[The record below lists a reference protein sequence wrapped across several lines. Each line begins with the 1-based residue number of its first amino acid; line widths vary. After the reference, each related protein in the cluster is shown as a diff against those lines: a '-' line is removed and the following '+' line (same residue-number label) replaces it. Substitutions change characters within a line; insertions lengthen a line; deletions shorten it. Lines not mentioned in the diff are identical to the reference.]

1 MRSYDRHPES
11 RRRRRRLRT
20 TRMVRVLP
28 SMFTL
33 GNLLCGFAA
42 IFFASRPIGTEVLLG
57 RNPVPV
63 LVIAAA
69 FVFIGMVLDALD
81 GRIAR
86 LTRGAS
92 ELGEQLDSMADM
104 VTFGVAPAFLVI
116 QLVDI
121 STPFFGET
129 HPKWN
134 VYFERAVFVVAGVYA
149 ACTALRLAR
158 FNIEL
163 EQPGESDH
171 LTFKGLPSPAA
182 AGTVCSLV
190 LLHQWLVVRQPA
202 GVEIGFL
209 TDWPKQ
215 TAAGMVAVTL
225 LAAIAMVS
233 TIRYVHFANRFLRDR
248 APIHYIGY
256 ATFVL
261 IPLLIWPQVTLAI
274 AFVGYALS
282 APAMLLARQA
292 MRKPHSHRLP
302 TGAEQG
308 EGLR

>member
-1 MRSYDRHPES
+1 
-11 RRRRRRLRT
+11 
-20 TRMVRVLP
+20 MVRVLP
-28 SMFTL
+28 SLFTL

-42 IFFASRPIGTEVLLG
+42 IFFASRPVGTEVALG
-57 RNPVPV
+57 RNAVPV

-86 LTRGAS
+86 LTRQTS

-104 VTFGVAPAFLVI
+104 VSFGVAPAFLVI

-134 VYFERAVFVVAGVYA
+134 VYFERAVFAIAGLYA

-190 LLHQWLVVRQPA
+190 LLHQWLLGRQPE
-202 GVEIGFL
+202 GTIGFL
-209 TDWPKQ
+209 RDWPKQ
-215 TAAGMVAVTL
+215 TAAWMVAVTL
-225 LAAIAMVS
+225 LAAVAMVS
-233 TIRYVHFANRFLRDR
+233 TMRYVHFANRFLRDR
-248 APIHYIGY
+248 APIHYIG
-256 ATFVL
+256 AALFILV
-261 IPLLIWPQVTLAI
+261 PLLIVPQVTLAI

-282 APAMLLARQA
+282 APVLLLARVARLRGHA
-292 MRKPHSHRLP
+292 MHAQTSKLD
-302 TGAEQG
+302 GAAG
-308 EGLR
+308 RSSP